1 MSVCTFLAADCP
13 LPEYH
18 PARDYPLHID
28 LDRGVIDDGGAEDN
42 FHLYPFRDVSAY
54 TDKACGMKLEWRYTE
69 GRALQLIAYIR
80 RVLEQ
85 ADCVQLWRVWL
96 QDRYDFE
103 ERPKIFRASVPAAE
117 LTAADLQEL
126 EDAVIWEGADP
137 RPRFYCLEIHKSN
150 G

>member
-28 LDRGVIDDGGAEDN
+28 LDRGVIEDGDAEDN

-54 TDKACGMKLEWRYTE
+54 TDKACGMELEWRYTE
-69 GRALQLIAYIR
+69 GRARQLLAYICR
-80 RVLEQ
+80 ALEQ
-85 ADCVQLWRVWL
+85 TDCVQMWQVWL
-96 QDRYDFE
+96 QDHWEFE
-103 ERPKIFRASVPAAE
+103 ERPRIHKSVLLWDEATAS
-117 LTAADLQEL
+117 DLQALVEA
-126 EDAVIWEGADP
+126 EIWTPGDP
-137 RPRFYCLEIHKSN
+137 RPGFYCLEIHKNS